1 MQKLMLRNFQSPGD
15 VVMLTAAV
23 RDLHACYPNQFITDV
38 RTPWPELWQNN
49 PYLTPLDETDTEVK
63 ALACHYP
70 LIQFSNQRP
79 VHFLHGFIEY
89 LNEQL
94 GLCIAPTRFR
104 GDIHLSDAEKAMP
117 SPV

>member
-1 MQKLMLRNFQSPGD
+1 MQKLILVNFQSPGD
-15 VVMLTAAV
+15 AVMLTAAL

-38 RTPWPELWQNN
+38 RTLWGELWQHN
-49 PYLTPLDETDTEVK
+49 PYLTPLEETDPDVK
-63 ALACHYP
+63 TLECHYP

-94 GLCIAPTRFR
+94 
-104 GDIHLSDAEKAMP
+104 HLRITP
-117 SPV
+117 